1 MVSSYGGA
9 DKVPISKELVQ
20 RARRSNASYK
30 EDMRKAEEEEKARL
44 ATRER
49 EKEEA
54 ARKKADE
61 ANTEKWEK
69 KLQDLQGKIKA
80 KKGFI
85 EEQNNIQK
93 TALAKGEKM
102 KSADALRHNLRA
114 AELARMTVERES
126 KDLYDLQEQ
135 LARHIGKK
143 SKNSVVRAADFDD
156 VDSTGC
162 CACV

>member
-30 EDMRKAEEEEKARL
+30 EDMRKAQEEEKARL

-69 KLQDLQGKIKA
+69 KVQDLQGKIKA

-85 EEQNNIQK
+85 EDQNQIQK
-93 TALAKGEKM
+93 TALAKGETM
-102 KSADALRHNLRA
+102 KTAEAVRHNLRA
-114 AELARMTVERES
+114 AEMARMTVERES
-126 KDLYDLQEQ
+126 KELNDLQEQ
-135 LARHIGKK
+135 LARHMGKK
-143 SKNSVVRAADFDD
+143 PKKSGVFRSVVLGLHV
-156 VDSTGC
+156 VD
-162 CACV
+162 

>member
-1 MVSSYGGA
+1 M
-9 DKVPISKELVQ
+9 
-20 RARRSNASYK
+20 
-30 EDMRKAEEEEKARL
+30 

-93 TALAKGEKM
+93 TALAKGETM

-135 LARHIGKK
+135 LARHMGKK
-143 SKNSVVRAADFDD
+143 PKNS
-156 VDSTGC
+156 
-162 CACV
+162 

>member
-1 MVSSYGGA
+1 
-9 DKVPISKELVQ
+9 
-20 RARRSNASYK
+20 
-30 EDMRKAEEEEKARL
+30 MRKAEEEEKARL

-54 ARKKADE
+54 ARKKAAE

-69 KLQDLQGKIKA
+69 KVQDLQGKIKA

-102 KSADALRHNLRA
+102 KSADALRQNLRA

-135 LARHIGKK
+135 LARHMGKK
-143 SKNSVVRAADFDD
+143 PKNS
-156 VDSTGC
+156 
-162 CACV
+162 